1 MVGQPLVS
9 FMELSHRTGQ
19 DRTGQDTAP
28 APVTRRLMCHSG
40 VRCRVATMSAFWLFA
55 VCLWVSLGEPVGAS
69 VRCTYRVTM
78 GSWES
83 YKDLQC
89 DYGCCLHDCCTYDD
103 HKKVTTQTWTYVG
116 VCLGAVFVVSLIV
129 SVVIYFYR
137 RHRLRKRDLQYGRF
151 RDPGNTTTV
160 TTNHI

>member
-1 MVGQPLVS
+1 
-9 FMELSHRTGQ
+9 
-19 DRTGQDTAP
+19 
-28 APVTRRLMCHSG
+28 MCHSG
-40 VRCRVATMSAFWLFA
+40 ARCRVATMSALWLFA

-78 GSWES
+78 GSWVS

-103 HKKVTTQTWTYVG
+103 HKKVT
-116 VCLGAVFVVSLIV
+116 
-129 SVVIYFYR
+129 